1 MKKQALRIE
10 KLWIVLLPIWVSSLV
25 YLAVVLG
32 QASTSLPLTLAAVI
46 CVGGISLVQGL
57 LIAFDLPRI
66 KRTGRRA
73 RALEAIYE
81 VLHKA
86 GGSLELQEVLD
97 AVTGITVQVTG
108 VRGCSIKLWDTDSGT
123 MRVRS
128 MAGIAREAA
137 DLSIDVAENIYH
149 RSLMEGNAV
158 LVEDA
163 LREDFPEVDDET
175 ESLIC
180 VPLRGEKH
188 ILGALCLYGQRGQS
202 LSQEMIS
209 LFSILGDLVTLSIAN
224 ASVYENLKRLN
235 EAKTWFLL
243 KASHE
248 LRSPL
253 STIQSIVRTLTQGF
267 LGELKAPQK
276 EMLERIEI
284 RAQALSNSVSDL
296 LILAKGR
303 AELSTSEL
311 EKINFCA
318 LLGENVQFYQN
329 LAEEKEITLEVQ
341 CPSNLDSAIVYGRRE
356 GLQTIVSN
364 LLSNAVKYTPKGGKV
379 RMKMSPAEDKVIF
392 EVSDTGIG
400 IPESEQAKL
409 FSEFFRAENA
419 KKLAEIGTGLGLSIV
434 KSTVEQH
441 GGTIEVQSREGE
453 GSIFRV
459 LLNRVGK

>member
-453 GSIFRV
+453 GSTFRV

>member
-1 MKKQALRIE
+1 MA
-10 KLWIVLLPIWVSSLV
+10 
-25 YLAVVLG
+25 
-32 QASTSLPLTLAAVI
+32 
-46 CVGGISLVQGL
+46 QGL
-57 LIAFDLPRI
+57 LIAFDLPRF

-81 VLHKA
+81 VIHKA

-97 AVTGITVQVTG
+97 AVTGITIKVTG

-128 MAGIAREAA
+128 MAGIEREAA

-163 LREDFPEVDDET
+163 LVEDFPEVDDET

-180 VPLRGEKH
+180 VPLRREKK
-188 ILGALCLYGQRGQS
+188 ILGALCVYGERGRT

-224 ASVYENLKRLN
+224 ASVYENLKRLD

-253 STIQSIVRTLTQGF
+253 NTIQSVVRTLTQGF
-267 LGELKAPQK
+267 VGELEAAQK
-276 EMLERIEI
+276 ELLERIEL

-296 LILAKGR
+296 LVLAKGR
-303 AELSTSEL
+303 AELSTSDL
-311 EKINFCA
+311 EKINFCT
-318 LLGENVQFYQN
+318 LLGENVQFFHS
-329 LAEEKEITLEVQ
+329 LAEEKEITLVVN
-341 CPSNLDSAIVYGRRE
+341 CPSNLNTAIVYGRRE
-356 GLQTIVSN
+356 GLESIVTN
-364 LLSNAVKYTPKGGKV
+364 LLSNAVKYTPKGGRV
-379 RMKMSPAEDKVIF
+379 SMKMSPAQDKVIF

-400 IPESEQAKL
+400 IPENEKAKL

-419 KKLAEIGTGLGLSIV
+419 KKLAEVGTGLGLSIV

-453 GSIFRV
+453 GSTFRV
-459 LLNRVGK
+459 ILNRVGK

>member
-10 KLWIVLLPIWVSSLV
+10 KLWIPLLPIWISSLV
-25 YLAVVLG
+25 YLAVILRH
-32 QASTSLPLTLAAVI
+32 ASVSLPLTLAVVI
-46 CVGGISLVQGL
+46 CVGGISLTQGL

-66 KRTGRRA
+66 KRTRRRA
-73 RALEAIYE
+73 RALEAVYE
-81 VLHKA
+81 VIHKA
-86 GGSLELQEVLD
+86 GGSLDLQAVLD
-97 AVTGITVQVTG
+97 AITGITIKVTG

-163 LREDFPEVDDET
+163 LEEDFPEVDDET

-180 VPLRGEKH
+180 VPLRREKK
-188 ILGALCLYGQRGQS
+188 ILGALCVYGERGQR

-253 STIQSIVRTLTQGF
+253 STIQSIVRTVTQGF
-267 LGELKAPQK
+267 VGELEAPQR
-276 EMLERIEI
+276 EMLERIEV

-296 LILAKGR
+296 LVLAKSR

-311 EKINFCA
+311 EKINFCT
-318 LLGENVQFYQN
+318 LLGENVQFFQS
-329 LAEEKEITLEVQ
+329 LAEEKGITLEVR
-341 CPSNLDSAIVYGRRE
+341 CPSNLNTAMVYGRRE
-356 GLQTIVSN
+356 GLETIVTN

-379 RMKMSPAEDKVIF
+379 CMKMSPAEDKVIF

-400 IPESEQAKL
+400 IPENEQAKL
-409 FSEFFRAENA
+409 FTEFFRAENA

-441 GGTIEVQSREGE
+441 GGRIEVQSREGE
-453 GSIFRV
+453 GSTFRV

>member
-1 MKKQALRIE
+1 MNRKTQRMQR
-10 KLWIVLLPIWVSSLV
+10 LWIPFTPLWVSSLV
-25 YLAVVLG
+25 FLAIIVLIDPV
-32 QASTSLPLTLAAVI
+32 SRVLSLIAVA
-46 CVGGISLVQGL
+46 CAVGMSLVQGL
-57 LIAFDLPRI
+57 LVAFDLPRI
-66 KRTGRRA
+66 KRIARRA
-73 RALEAIYE
+73 RALEAIYA
-81 VLHKA
+81 VIHKA
-86 GGSLELQEVLD
+86 GATLDLQEVLD

-163 LREDFPEVDDET
+163 VEDDFPEVDDET

-180 VPLRGEKH
+180 VPLRREKQ
-188 ILGALCLYGQRGQS
+188 ILGALCVYGERGRS
-202 LSQEMIS
+202 LSHEQIS
-209 LFSILGDLVTLSIAN
+209 LFSTLGDLVTLSIAN

-253 STIQSIVRTLTQGF
+253 STIQSIARTLTQGF
-267 LGELKAPQK
+267 VGELQSAQK
-276 EMLERIEI
+276 ELLERIEL

-296 LILAKGR
+296 LVLAKGR

-311 EKINFCA
+311 EKINFCT
-318 LLGENVQFYQN
+318 LLAENVEFFRSMAAEKDIA
-329 LAEEKEITLEVQ
+329 LAVQ
-341 CPSNLDSAIVYGRRE
+341 CPSNLNTAVVYGRRE
-356 GLQTIVSN
+356 GLQSIVSN
-364 LLSNAVKYTPKGGKV
+364 LLSNAVKYTPRGGKV
-379 RMKMSPAEDKVIF
+379 SMKLSPEEDKVVF

-400 IPESEQAKL
+400 IPEHERRRL

-419 KKLAEIGTGLGLSIV
+419 KQLSEVGTGLGLSIV
-434 KSTVEQH
+434 KSIVEQH
-441 GGTIEVQSREGE
+441 GGSIDVQSREGK
-453 GSIFRV
+453 GTTFRV
-459 LLNRVGK
+459 MLNRVGK

>member
-1 MKKQALRIE
+1 MQKQALRIE
-10 KLWIVLLPIWVSSLV
+10 KLWIPLIPIWLSSLV
-25 YLAVVLG
+25 YLAVLLRH
-32 QASTSLPLTLAAVI
+32 ASVSLLLTLATVV
-46 CVGGISLVQGL
+46 CVSGISLAQGL
-57 LIAFDLPRI
+57 LVAFDLPRI
-66 KRTGRRA
+66 KRIGRRA

-81 VLHKA
+81 VIHKA
-86 GGSLELQEVLD
+86 GGSLDLQEVLD
-97 AVTGITVQVTG
+97 AVTGITVKVTG
-108 VRGCSIKLWDTDSGT
+108 VRGCSIKLWDTNSGT
-123 MRVRS
+123 MGVRS
-128 MAGIAREAA
+128 MA
-137 DLSIDVAENIYH
+137 
-149 RSLMEGNAV
+149 
-158 LVEDA
+158 
-163 LREDFPEVDDET
+163 EVDDET

-180 VPLRGEKH
+180 VPLRREKKV
-188 ILGALCLYGQRGQS
+188 LGALCVYGQRGKS

-224 ASVYENLKRLN
+224 ASLYENLKRLD

-267 LGELKAPQK
+267 VGELETPQR
-276 EMLERIEI
+276 EMLERVEV

-296 LILAKGR
+296 LVLAKGR

-311 EKINFCA
+311 EKINFCT
-318 LLGENVQFYQN
+318 LLGENVQFFQS

-341 CPSNLDSAIVYGRRE
+341 CPSNLNTAIVYGRRE
-356 GLQTIVSN
+356 GLETIVSN
-364 LLSNAVKYTPKGGKV
+364 LLSNAVKYTPKDGKV
-379 RMKMSPAEDKVIF
+379 CMKMIPAEDKVIF

-400 IPESEQAKL
+400 IPENEQAKL

-453 GSIFRV
+453 GSTFRV
-459 LLNRVGK
+459 ALNRVGK

>member
-10 KLWIVLLPIWVSSLV
+10 KLWIALLPIWVSSLV
-25 YLAVVLG
+25 YLAVILRH
-32 QASTSLPLTLAAVI
+32 ASASLPLTLAAVI
-46 CVGGISLVQGL
+46 CVGGISLTQGL

-81 VLHKA
+81 VIHKA
-86 GGSLELQEVLD
+86 GGSLDLQEVLD

-163 LREDFPEVDDET
+163 LEEDFPEVDDET

-180 VPLRGEKH
+180 VPLRREKK
-188 ILGALCLYGQRGQS
+188 ILGALCVYGQRRQS

-224 ASVYENLKRLN
+224 ASVYENLKRID

-267 LGELKAPQK
+267 VGELEAPQR
-276 EMLERIEI
+276 EMLERIEV

-296 LILAKGR
+296 LVLAKGR

-318 LLGENVQFYQN
+318 LLGENVQFFQSQ
-329 LAEEKEITLEVQ
+329 AEEKEITLEVQ
-341 CPSNLDSAIVYGRRE
+341 CPSNLNTAIVYGRRE
-356 GLQTIVSN
+356 GLETIVSN

-379 RMKMSPAEDKVIF
+379 SMKMSPAEDKVIF

-400 IPESEQAKL
+400 IPESEQDKL

-453 GSIFRV
+453 GSTFRV

>member
-10 KLWIVLLPIWVSSLV
+10 KLWIPLLPIWLSSLV
-25 YLAVVLG
+25 YLAVVLRH
-32 QASTSLPLTLAAVI
+32 ASVSLPLTLAVVI
-46 CVGGISLVQGL
+46 CVGGISLAQGL
-57 LIAFDLPRI
+57 LIAFDLPRF

-73 RALEAIYE
+73 RALEGIYE
-81 VLHKA
+81 VIHKA
-86 GGSLELQEVLD
+86 GGSLDLQEVLD
-97 AVTGITVQVTG
+97 AVTGITIKVTG

-163 LREDFPEVDDET
+163 LVEDFPEVDDET

-180 VPLRGEKH
+180 VPLRREKK
-188 ILGALCLYGQRGQS
+188 ILGALCVYGERGKN

-224 ASVYENLKRLN
+224 ASVYENLMRLD

-267 LGELKAPQK
+267 VGELEAAQRDL
-276 EMLERIEI
+276 LERIEV

-296 LILAKGR
+296 LVLAKGR

-311 EKINFCA
+311 EKINFCT
-318 LLGENVQFYQN
+318 LLGENVQFFQS

-341 CPSNLDSAIVYGRRE
+341 CPSNLNTSIVYGRRE
-356 GLQTIVSN
+356 GLETIVTN

-379 RMKMSPAEDKVIF
+379 CMKMSPEEDKVIF

-400 IPESEQAKL
+400 IPENEQAML

-453 GSIFRV
+453 GSTFRV
-459 LLNRVGK
+459 VLNRVGK

>member
-10 KLWIVLLPIWVSSLV
+10 KLWLALLPIWVSSLV
-25 YLAVVLG
+25 YLAIVLRHTS
-32 QASTSLPLTLAAVI
+32 ASLPLTLATMI

-81 VLHKA
+81 VIHKA
-86 GGSLELQEVLD
+86 GGSLDLQEVLD
-97 AVTGITVQVTG
+97 TVTGITVEVTG

-163 LREDFPEVDDET
+163 LEEDFPEVDDET

-180 VPLRGEKH
+180 VPLRREKH
-188 ILGALCLYGQRGQS
+188 ILGALCVYGQRGQS

-224 ASVYENLKRLN
+224 ASVYENLKRLD

-267 LGELKAPQK
+267 LGKLRAPQR
-276 EMLERIEI
+276 EMLERIEV

-296 LILAKGR
+296 LVLAKSR

-311 EKINFCA
+311 EKINFCT
-318 LLGENVQFYQN
+318 LLGENVQFFQS

-341 CPSNLDSAIVYGRRE
+341 CPSNLNAAIVYGRRE

-379 RMKMSPAEDKVIF
+379 CMKMSPEEDKVIF

-400 IPESEQAKL
+400 IPESEQDKL

-441 GGTIEVQSREGE
+441 GGTLEVQSREGE
-453 GSIFRV
+453 GSTFRV

>member
-1 MKKQALRIE
+1 MQKQALRIE
-10 KLWIVLLPIWVSSLV
+10 KLWIPLIPIWLSSLV
-25 YLAVVLG
+25 YLAVLLRH
-32 QASTSLPLTLAAVI
+32 ASVSLLLTLATVV
-46 CVGGISLVQGL
+46 CVSGISLAQGL
-57 LIAFDLPRI
+57 LVAFDLPRI
-66 KRTGRRA
+66 KRIGRRA

-81 VLHKA
+81 VIHKA
-86 GGSLELQEVLD
+86 GGSLDLQEVLD
-97 AVTGITVQVTG
+97 AVTGITVKVTG
-108 VRGCSIKLWDTDSGT
+108 VRGCSIKLWDTNSGT

-163 LREDFPEVDDET
+163 LEEDFPEVDDET

-180 VPLRGEKH
+180 VPLRREKKV
-188 ILGALCLYGQRGQS
+188 LGALCVYGQRGKS

-224 ASVYENLKRLN
+224 ASLYENLKRLD

-267 LGELKAPQK
+267 VGELETPQR
-276 EMLERIEI
+276 EMLERVEV

-296 LILAKGR
+296 LVLAKGR

-311 EKINFCA
+311 EKINFCT
-318 LLGENVQFYQN
+318 LLGENVQFFQS

-341 CPSNLDSAIVYGRRE
+341 CPSNLNTAIVYGRRE
-356 GLQTIVSN
+356 GLETIVSN
-364 LLSNAVKYTPKGGKV
+364 LLSNAVKYTPKDGKV
-379 RMKMSPAEDKVIF
+379 CMKMIPAEDKVIF

-400 IPESEQAKL
+400 IPENEQAKL

-453 GSIFRV
+453 GSTFRV
-459 LLNRVGK
+459 ALNRVGK

>member
-1 MKKQALRIE
+1 MTKQALRIE
-10 KLWIVLLPIWVSSLV
+10 KLWIPLLPICLSSLV
-25 YLAVVLG
+25 FLAVVLRH
-32 QASTSLPLTLAAVI
+32 ASVSLPLTLAVVF
-46 CVGGISLVQGL
+46 CVGGISLAQGL
-57 LIAFDLPRI
+57 LIAFDLPRF

-81 VLHKA
+81 VIHKA

-97 AVTGITVQVTG
+97 AVTGITIKVTG

-128 MAGIAREAA
+128 MAGIEREAA

-163 LREDFPEVDDET
+163 LVEDFPEVDDET

-180 VPLRGEKH
+180 VPLRREKK
-188 ILGALCLYGQRGQS
+188 ILGALCVYGERGRT

-224 ASVYENLKRLN
+224 ASVYENLKRLD

-253 STIQSIVRTLTQGF
+253 NTIQSVVRTLTQGF
-267 LGELKAPQK
+267 VGELEAAQK
-276 EMLERIEI
+276 ELLERIEL

-296 LILAKGR
+296 LVLAKGR
-303 AELSTSEL
+303 AELSTSDL
-311 EKINFCA
+311 EKINFCT
-318 LLGENVQFYQN
+318 LLGENVQFFHS
-329 LAEEKEITLEVQ
+329 LAEEKEITLVVN
-341 CPSNLDSAIVYGRRE
+341 CPSNLNTAIVYGRRE
-356 GLQTIVSN
+356 GLESIVTN
-364 LLSNAVKYTPKGGKV
+364 LLSNAVKYTPKGGRV
-379 RMKMSPAEDKVIF
+379 SMKMSPAQDKVIF

-400 IPESEQAKL
+400 IPENEKAKL

-419 KKLAEIGTGLGLSIV
+419 KKLAEVGTGLGLSIV

-453 GSIFRV
+453 GSTFRV
-459 LLNRVGK
+459 ILNRVGK

>member
-1 MKKQALRIE
+1 MKKQVLRIE
-10 KLWIVLLPIWVSSLV
+10 KLWIPLLPIWLSSLV
-25 YLAVVLG
+25 YLAVVLRH
-32 QASTSLPLTLAAVI
+32 ASVSLPLTLAVVI
-46 CVGGISLVQGL
+46 CVGGISLAQGL
-57 LIAFDLPRI
+57 LIAFDLPRF

-73 RALEAIYE
+73 RALEGIYE
-81 VLHKA
+81 VIHKA
-86 GGSLELQEVLD
+86 GGSLDLQEVLD
-97 AVTGITVQVTG
+97 AVTGITIKVTG

-137 DLSIDVAENIYH
+137 DLAIDVAENIYH

-163 LREDFPEVDDET
+163 LVEDFPEVDDET

-180 VPLRGEKH
+180 VPLRREKK
-188 ILGALCLYGQRGQS
+188 ILGALCVYGERGRS

-224 ASVYENLKRLN
+224 ASVYENLMRLD

-253 STIQSIVRTLTQGF
+253 NTIQSIVRTLTQGF
-267 LGELKAPQK
+267 VGELEAPQR
-276 EMLERIEI
+276 EMLERIEV
-284 RAQALSNSVSDL
+284 RAQALSNSVGDL
-296 LILAKGR
+296 LVLAKGR

-311 EKINFCA
+311 EKINFCT
-318 LLGENVQFYQN
+318 LLGENVQFFQS

-341 CPSNLDSAIVYGRRE
+341 CPSNLNTAIVYGRRE
-356 GLQTIVSN
+356 GLETIVTN

-379 RMKMSPAEDKVIF
+379 CMKMSPEEDKVIF

-400 IPESEQAKL
+400 IPENEQAKL
-409 FSEFFRAENA
+409 FSEFFRAANA

-453 GSIFRV
+453 GSTFRV
-459 LLNRVGK
+459 ALNRVGK

>member
-1 MKKQALRIE
+1 MQKQALRIE
-10 KLWIVLLPIWVSSLV
+10 KLWIPLIPIWLSSLV
-25 YLAVVLG
+25 YLAVLLRH
-32 QASTSLPLTLAAVI
+32 ASVSLLLTLATVV
-46 CVGGISLVQGL
+46 CVSGISLAQGL
-57 LIAFDLPRI
+57 LVAFDLPRI

-81 VLHKA
+81 VIHKA
-86 GGSLELQEVLD
+86 GGSLDLQEVLD
-97 AVTGITVQVTG
+97 AVTGITVKVTG
-108 VRGCSIKLWDTDSGT
+108 VRGCSIKLWDTNSGT

-163 LREDFPEVDDET
+163 LEEDFPEVDDET

-180 VPLRGEKH
+180 VPLRREKKV
-188 ILGALCLYGQRGQS
+188 LGALCVYGQRGKS

-224 ASVYENLKRLN
+224 ASLYENLKRLD

-267 LGELKAPQK
+267 VGELETPQR
-276 EMLERIEI
+276 EMLERVEV

-296 LILAKGR
+296 LVLAKGR

-311 EKINFCA
+311 EKINFCT
-318 LLGENVQFYQN
+318 LLGENVQFFQS

-341 CPSNLDSAIVYGRRE
+341 CPSNLNTAIVYGRRE
-356 GLQTIVSN
+356 GLETIVSN
-364 LLSNAVKYTPKGGKV
+364 LLSNAVKYTPKDGKV
-379 RMKMSPAEDKVIF
+379 CMKMIPAEDKVIF

-400 IPESEQAKL
+400 IPENEQAKL

-453 GSIFRV
+453 GSTFRV
-459 LLNRVGK
+459 ALNRVGK

>member
-1 MKKQALRIE
+1 MQKQALRIE
-10 KLWIVLLPIWVSSLV
+10 KLWIPLIPIWLSSLV
-25 YLAVVLG
+25 YLAVLLRH
-32 QASTSLPLTLAAVI
+32 ASVSLLLTLATVV
-46 CVGGISLVQGL
+46 CVSGISLAQGL
-57 LIAFDLPRI
+57 LVAFDLPRI
-66 KRTGRRA
+66 KRIGRRA

-81 VLHKA
+81 VIHKA
-86 GGSLELQEVLD
+86 GGSLDLQEVLD
-97 AVTGITVQVTG
+97 AVTGITVKVTG
-108 VRGCSIKLWDTDSGT
+108 VRGCSIKLWDTNSGT

-163 LREDFPEVDDET
+163 LEEDFPEVDDET

-180 VPLRGEKH
+180 VPLRREKKV
-188 ILGALCLYGQRGQS
+188 LGALCVYGQRGQS

-224 ASVYENLKRLN
+224 ASLYENLKRLD

-267 LGELKAPQK
+267 VGELETPQR
-276 EMLERIEI
+276 EMLERVEV

-296 LILAKGR
+296 LVLAKGR

-311 EKINFCA
+311 EKINFCT
-318 LLGENVQFYQN
+318 LLGENVQFFQS

-341 CPSNLDSAIVYGRRE
+341 CPSNLNTAIVYGRRE
-356 GLQTIVSN
+356 GLETIVSN
-364 LLSNAVKYTPKGGKV
+364 LLSNAVKYTPKDGKV
-379 RMKMSPAEDKVIF
+379 CMKMIPAEDKVIF

-400 IPESEQAKL
+400 IPENEQAKL

-453 GSIFRV
+453 GSTFRV
-459 LLNRVGK
+459 ALNRVGK

>member
-10 KLWIVLLPIWVSSLV
+10 KLWIAFLPIWLSSLV
-25 YLAVVLG
+25 YLAVVLRH
-32 QASTSLPLTLAAVI
+32 ASASLPLTLAAVI
-46 CVGGISLVQGL
+46 CVGGISLAQGL
-57 LIAFDLPRI
+57 LIAFDLPRF

-81 VLHKA
+81 VIHKA

-163 LREDFPEVDDET
+163 LVEDFPEVDDET

-188 ILGALCLYGQRGQS
+188 ILGALCVYGQRGQS

-224 ASVYENLKRLN
+224 ASVYENLKRLD

-267 LGELKAPQK
+267 LGELKAPQR

-296 LILAKGR
+296 LVLAKGK

-318 LLGENVQFYQN
+318 LLGENVQFFQS
-329 LAEEKEITLEVQ
+329 LTEEKEITLEVQ
-341 CPSNLDSAIVYGRRE
+341 CPSNLNSAIVYGRRE

-379 RMKMSPAEDKVIF
+379 CMKMGSAEDKVIF

-419 KKLAEIGTGLGLSIV
+419 KKLAEIGTGLGLAIV

-453 GSIFRV
+453 GSTFRV